1 MKNMEKALQSSGYT
15 PTTVTTETMKELF
28 GNSKFIT
35 SGTYYA
41 MDFEEVPRQLS
52 KRKMFLRQGTAY
64 IHEDSLGSFLLS
76 HFEDDL
82 REGIALF
89 SSKQYQFLDPRIE
102 ETMKQLTVVVDD
114 AMSVDVV

>member
-1 MKNMEKALQSSGYT
+1 
-15 PTTVTTETMKELF
+15 
-28 GNSKFIT
+28 
-35 SGTYYA
+35 

-52 KRKMFLRQGTAY
+52 KRKVFLRQGTAY

-89 SSKQYQFLDPRIE
+89 SSTQYQFLDPRIE

>member
-15 PTTVTTETMKELF
+15 PNTVTTESMKELF
-28 GNSKFIT
+28 GNSRLIT
-35 SGTYYA
+35 SGTYYS

-52 KRKMFLRQGTAY
+52 KRKVFLRQGTAY

-82 REGIALF
+82 REGITLF
-89 SSKQYQFLDPRIE
+89 SSRQYQFLYPRIE
-102 ETMKQLTVVVDD
+102 ETLKQLTVVVDHD
-114 AMSVDVV
+114 MHVDM